1 MKKAVKYSDS
11 EMSLDVMAFKKYQNS
26 LKKGNTELARV
37 YLLNAITHNARAEYL
52 DEYISILEKEPDSS
66 REELFNQAYDILTM
80 AALNRPADEVE
91 HIMSLI
97 SRLRESETNS
107 IDTVSHG
114 ENDVSIVKSIEAT
127 LETFSW
133 DRLKGMGTMEDP
145 QVLDEKTAA
154 IKQALESGLFTDEQ
168 IIELTK
174 TLDQTQWQ
182 SEFVALKRALRTYFD
197 VLEKEISRKANGSP
211 SIERIN
217 ALMSQI
223 SNFLTQLWLLE
234 PAGPLDDVELRKEQK
249 NMQKEFFELE
259 PKARRAI
266 SQKPIEEIRKQ
277 YKRFV
282 DAERENFTERLE
294 AAQNTVTDIQELLAR
309 ISFDKYREEAKQLLK
324 QLANLVASF
333 GRERYACYQRHVA
346 GLAKKALEKF
356 DNITVVSKTD
366 ALKILNDCNMV
377 KVDEALLSPEAS
389 GLFQFAKSTL
399 TAKLSMEQRAEF
411 DYKCVVASKYKLE
424 DF

>member
-1 MKKAVKYSDS
+1 M
-11 EMSLDVMAFKKYQNS
+11 
-26 LKKGNTELARV
+26 
-37 YLLNAITHNARAEYL
+37 
-52 DEYISILEKEPDSS
+52 
-66 REELFNQAYDILTM
+66 
-80 AALNRPADEVE
+80 
-91 HIMSLI
+91 
-97 SRLRESETNS
+97 
-107 IDTVSHG
+107 
-114 ENDVSIVKSIEAT
+114 
-127 LETFSW
+127 
-133 DRLKGMGTMEDP
+133 
-145 QVLDEKTAA
+145 
-154 IKQALESGLFTDEQ
+154 
-168 IIELTK
+168 
-174 TLDQTQWQ
+174 
-182 SEFVALKRALRTYFD
+182 
-197 VLEKEISRKANGSP
+197 
-211 SIERIN
+211 N

-223 SNFLTQLWLLE
+223 SSFLTQLWLLE

-294 AAQNTVTDIQELLAR
+294 AAQRTVTDIQELLVR
-309 ISFDKYREEAKQLLK
+309 ISFDEYREEAKQLLK

-377 KVDEALLSPEAS
+377 KVDESLLSPEAS

-399 TAKLSMEQRAEF
+399 TAKLSIEQRAEF